1 MDVLRILSLYILK
14 TKKLVKR
21 FWMKIHTA
29 PLGERLFD
37 TSIASIFASTSF
49 TTEPPYVIIVLTLR
63 VNTILRGW

>member
-1 MDVLRILSLYILK
+1 
-14 TKKLVKR
+14 
-21 FWMKIHTA
+21 MKIHTA